1 MMSTE
6 NLRLIDFYKDE
17 TLLEKKKKK
26 KKKSRKSSKKPD
38 GIRKGSGGLDAGWY
52 DAGAPGGSSGTGGGG
67 GAVGESLISEI
78 FAGITPSAFSA
89 NINATSQFSVGYEKP
104 EKDPGMT
111 TYPSEGPEEEVE
123 MKANKVDQARQ
134 LFQSMYNQPNATRAE
149 IINSFMKDV
158 GVTNSTAVSYYTRF
172 LDEFG
177 LNTKDGDEA
186 LGQGTGMG
194 GGMGDVAAAGDGQ
207 ETPPVDTEEPVEME
221 DPIDPNRAGIIRTID
236 NAHLIYKRQ
245 SEDGTYDELW
255 IYNIHSG
262 TNDEMDIRRDILA
275 GTDIPQKKTMSADAK
290 QKYIVTTMGNAQMV
304 KITGLPN

>member
-1 MMSTE
+1 MASE
-6 NLRLIDFYKDE
+6 NIRLMDFYKDE
-17 TLLEKKKKK
+17 TLLEKKRKK
-26 KKKSRKSSKKPD
+26 KKKSRKRSRKPD

-52 DAGAPGGSSGTGGGG
+52 TDGAPGGSSGTGGA
-67 GAVGESLISEI
+67 AVGESLISEI

-89 NINATSQFSVGYEKP
+89 NINATSQFSKGYERP

-111 TYPSEGPEEEVE
+111 TYPSENPEEEVE

-134 LFQSMYNQPNATRAE
+134 LFQRMYNQPGATRAD

-172 LDEFG
+172 LEEFG
-177 LNTKDGDEA
+177 LNTKDGEEA

-194 GGMGDVAAAGDGQ
+194 GGMGAPVQQGAGEETPQ
-207 ETPPVDTEEPVEME
+207 ETPEEPVEME
-221 DPIDPNRAGIIRTID
+221 DAIDPNRAGIIRTVD
-236 NAHLIYKRQ
+236 NAHLVFKRQ

-255 IYNIHSG
+255 IYNIHSD

-275 GTDIPQKKTMSADAK
+275 GTDIPAKKTKSADGK
-290 QKYIVTTMGNAQMV
+290 QQYIVTTMGNAQML

>member
-1 MMSTE
+1 MPIEKITLM
-6 NLRLIDFYKDE
+6 DFYKDE
-17 TLLEKKKKK
+17 TLLEKKKKRK
-26 KKKSRKSSKKPD
+26 KKTD

-52 DAGAPGGSSGTGGGG
+52 SAGAPGGFSGSTG

-89 NINATSQFSVGYEKP
+89 NINATSQFSVGYQTP

-111 TYPSEGPEEEVE
+111 TYPSESPDEEEVE
-123 MKANKVDQARQ
+123 MKANKVDQARE
-134 LFQSMYNQPNATRAE
+134 LFQAMYNQPNATRAE

-177 LNTKDGDEA
+177 LNTKDGSEA
-186 LGQGTGMG
+186 LGQGTGMA
-194 GGMGDVAAAGDGQ
+194 GGMGDVAQQSGGA

-221 DPIDPNRAGIIRTID
+221 DPADPNRAGIIRTVD

-255 IYNIHSG
+255 IYNIHSD
-262 TNDEMDIRRDILA
+262 TNDELGIRRDILA
-275 GTDIPQKKTMSADAK
+275 GTDIPAKKTKSVDGK
-290 QKYIVTTMGNAQMV
+290 QQYIVTTMGNAQMV
-304 KITGLPN
+304 KISGLPN

>member
-1 MMSTE
+1 MSSKKLT
-6 NLRLIDFYKDE
+6 LMDFYKDK
-17 TLLEKKKKK
+17 TLLEREQK
-26 KKKSRKSSKKPD
+26 KKKSRKRKRN

-52 DAGAPGGSSGTGGGG
+52 ITGGSHGNDSGDS
-67 GAVGESLISEI
+67 GAMGESLISEL

-89 NINATSQFSVGYEKP
+89 NINATSQFSKGYEQP

-111 TYPSEGPEEEVE
+111 TYPSESPDEEEVE
-123 MKANKVDQARQ
+123 IKANKVDQARQ
-134 LFQSMYNQPNATRAE
+134 LFQAMYNQPNATRAE

-177 LNTKDGDEA
+177 LNTKDNEES
-186 LGQGTGMG
+186 LGQGTGMARR
-194 GGMGDVAAAGDGQ
+194 DNITQQQSSDENPPQTNVEPAA
-207 ETPPVDTEEPVEME
+207 EVE
-221 DPIDPNRAGIIRTID
+221 DPAAPNHAGIIRTVD

-245 SEDGTYDELW
+245 SEDGTYSELW
-255 IYNIHSG
+255 IYNIHND

-275 GTDIPQKKTMSADAK
+275 GTDIPAKKTKSADSK
-290 QKYIVTTMGNAQMV
+290 QQYIVTTMGNAQMI